1 MKALKAW
8 LLHFLDLLESIR
20 LSPYSIR
27 PYNVVYQ
34 LSTHI
39 SSVRILA
46 LVYYFYYS
54 CIFSTRFLNNNNIS
68 EPNKEARLHLVL

>member
-27 PYNVVYQ
+27 PYTITYYTNYTPKISLTFYSCL
-34 LSTHI
+34 LST
-39 SSVRILA
+39 SSSLGLEIR
-46 LVYYFYYS
+46 
-54 CIFSTRFLNNNNIS
+54 
-68 EPNKEARLHLVL
+68 